1 MTRAYYL
8 GIDAGT
14 SGLKALVIDGYG
26 QAVAQGTAS
35 YALRT
40 SRPGWVEGD
49 PEEWWS
55 ALCAATRQALAAAGI
70 GGAQIP
76 AAGFSGQMH
85 TLVLLDAAARPVRR
99 AISWADARGAA
110 ERAEIEARVGRAR
123 LIAITGSPAVS
134 AFTATKLLWVRRH
147 EPTVWARA
155 RVALLPKDY
164 LRLRL
169 TGVAATDPTDAGATG
184 LLDLQAHDWSPAVL
198 AALELPRALLPR
210 ISPSAD
216 RAGTVT
222 RPAGRAAGLAAG
234 TPVTTGAGDQE
245 CAALGCGITAPGT
258 PLITLGSGGQVF
270 AATTTPLTDPHGRLH
285 TLPHLL
291 PDRWHVLAAIPAAG
305 LAIAWLRGL
314 IPAAQAPARPSTAP
328 PIFVPSVAGERT
340 PSMDEGARATFFG
353 LTLAHTAGD
362 VLFAARE
369 GVCFALRACV
379 DVLRELGIPDDAIAV
394 TGGLSA
400 DASFLAL
407 LANVLG
413 RPLRAAAHREGS
425 AYGAALLA
433 AHTVGALPLP
443 AGPLLTG
450 ELVHP
455 DAGQVAW
462 HAQRYEIY
470 RGLASRIQPSAVS

>member
-1 MTRAYYL
+1 MPHQTTGAQMTKAYYL

-14 SGLKALVIDGYG
+14 SGLKALVIDGHG
-26 QAVAQGTAS
+26 TAVAQGMTS

-40 SRPGWVEGD
+40 ARPGWVEGD

-55 ALCAATRQALAAAGI
+55 ALCAATRQALATAGI
-70 GGAQIP
+70 GGAQIA

-110 ERAEIEARVGRAR
+110 ERAEIEARVGCAR
-123 LIAITGSPAVS
+123 LIALTGSPAVS

-147 EPTVWARA
+147 EPVVWARA
-155 RVALLPKDY
+155 CVALLPKDY

-169 TGVAATDPTDAGATG
+169 TGVAATDPSDAGATG
-184 LLDLQAHDWSPAVL
+184 LLDLQARDWSPAIL

-234 TPVTTGAGDQE
+234 TPVATGAGDQE

-258 PLITLGSGGQVF
+258 LLITLGSGGQVF

-285 TLPHLL
+285 TLPHVL

-305 LAIAWLRGL
+305 LAIAWLRAL
-314 IPAAQAPARPSTAP
+314 MPAASQAAVRPSTAP
-328 PIFVPSVAGERT
+328 PIFVPSVAGGG
-340 PSMDEGARATFFG
+340 PPAVGGGGRAPFF
-353 LTLAHTAGD
+353 
-362 VLFAARE
+362 
-369 GVCFALRACV
+369 
-379 DVLRELGIPDDAIAV
+379 
-394 TGGLSA
+394 
-400 DASFLAL
+400 L
-407 LANVLG
+407 L
-413 RPLRAAAHREGS
+413 P
-425 AYGAALLA
+425 
-433 AHTVGALPLP
+433 P
-443 AGPLLTG
+443 GP
-450 ELVHP
+450 P
-455 DAGQVAW
+455 
-462 HAQRYEIY
+462 
-470 RGLASRIQPSAVS
+470 